1 MQSKSGRLLMSI
13 KFSFA
18 TYEDKEEWNAVVE
31 KSTYSE
37 IYHTYEWTQL
47 LEKTYNIKVFRLV
60 ARINNTTI
68 GILPF
73 IYLPNPIFGP
83 KIVSLPFSDIG
94 GPLTIDK
101 NNNISNRLT
110 KELIKIAT
118 KWNTKF
124 IEIRS
129 LQENAEHLP
138 SLNFISSLQ
147 AFTYRLNTAKPYNE
161 IWSNYSKK
169 IRHNIRK
176 MKNLGLKI
184 REAKD
189 LCAINTYYT
198 IYLKRMK
205 NFGTP
210 PAPPSFWHNM
220 WKTFQPK
227 GQMKLI
233 FTVLDDK
240 EIAGFT
246 ALLFKRKL
254 YFILNVSLK
263 KFWKYYGLNELLFD
277 WYIKYACEN
286 QYDLVDFGR
295 TRKDTGIQRFKE
307 KGWGTERISLNTY
320 CYFLRGKKQNPLETA
335 LKTDNIYS
343 KAWNALIPTPI
354 TPVLGYLFRKNIGD
368 V

>member
-1 MQSKSGRLLMSI
+1 MRI
-13 KFSFA
+13 KFRFA
-18 TYEDKEEWNAVVE
+18 TNEEKEELNEVVANS
-31 KSTYSE
+31 STSE
-37 IYHTYEWTQL
+37 IFHSYEWGNL
-47 LEKTYNIKVFRLV
+47 LEKTYNIKFFRLV
-60 ARINNTTI
+60 SETNNEII

-73 IYLPNPIFGP
+73 IYFQNPFFGP
-83 KIVSLPFSDIG
+83 KMVSLPFADIG
-94 GPLTIDK
+94 GPITTDK
-101 NNNISNRLT
+101 HRNMPDKLT
-110 KELIKIAT
+110 KELIKIAR
-118 KWNTKF
+118 KWNTRF

-129 LQENAEHLP
+129 LQKNANHL
-138 SLNFISSLQ
+138 SLLGFVSSLQ
-147 AFTYRLNTAKPYNE
+147 AFTYRLNTARPYNE
-161 IWSNYSKK
+161 IWKNYNKK

-176 MKNLGLKI
+176 MGNLGIKI
-184 REAKD
+184 KEAKVID
-189 LCAINTYYT
+189 DINTYYA
-198 IYLKRMK
+198 IYLERMK

-210 PAPPSFWHNM
+210 PAPLSFWRNM
-220 WKTFQPK
+220 WRIFHPK

-343 KAWNALIPTPI
+343 KAWNVLIPTPI
-354 TPVLGYLFRKNIGD
+354 TPVLGYLLRKNIGD

>member
-1 MQSKSGRLLMSI
+1 MRSKSGRLLMSI

-60 ARINNTTI
+60 ARINNSTI

-169 IRHNIRK
+169 IRHNIKK

-184 REAKD
+184 KEAKNAY
-189 LCAINTYYT
+189 AISTYYT
-198 IYLKRMK
+198 IYLERMK

-254 YFILNVSLK
+254 YFILNVSLRE
-263 KFWKYYGLNELLFD
+263 FWKYYGLNELLFD

-286 QYDLVDFGR
+286 QYEMVDFGR
-295 TRKDTGIQRFKE
+295 TRKGTGVQRFKE
-307 KGWGTERISLNTY
+307 KGWGTNPIPLNTY
-320 CYFLRGKKQNPLETA
+320 CFFLHGRMRNPLETA
-335 LKTDNIYS
+335 LQTDNIYA
-343 KAWNALIPTPI
+343 KAWKRFIPTTI
-354 TPVLGYLFRKNIGD
+354 TPILGYLLRKNLGD
-368 V
+368 I